1 VGNQTFDATVWQ
13 ALAATL
19 TVLLLVTS
27 GVLWRRRGPA
37 SGLRMLGVALLPAA
51 AYLTGTLRLIWQVGD
66 AVVGWLVR
74 FTFSPF
80 VWFGIGVALVALALI
95 GTGSALRS
103 RGIGVRGRASGAD
116 RKQLSPGGSRPAAR
130 SPQAGATGNAGSAAG
145 GDDDLADIEAILKR
159 HGIS

>member
-1 VGNQTFDATVWQ
+1 VGNGTFDATVWQ

-19 TVLLLVTS
+19 SVLLLVTS

-37 SGLRMLGVALLPAA
+37 SGLRMLGIALLPAA
-51 AYLTGTLRLIWQVGD
+51 AYLTGTLRLIWEIGD
-66 AVVGWLVR
+66 AVVGWVVR

-80 VWFGIGVALVALALI
+80 VWFGIGLALVALALI

-103 RGIGVRGRASGAD
+103 RGVGVRGRSSREDRQQLAAD
-116 RKQLSPGGSRPAAR
+116 RSRPAAR
-130 SPQAGATGNAGSAAG
+130 PSRAGSGGAASDPAR